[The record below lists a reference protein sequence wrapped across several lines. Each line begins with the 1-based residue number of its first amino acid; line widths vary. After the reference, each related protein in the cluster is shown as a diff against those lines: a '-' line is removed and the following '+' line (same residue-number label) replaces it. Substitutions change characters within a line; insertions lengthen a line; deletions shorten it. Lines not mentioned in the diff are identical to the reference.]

1 VTSVVTYARAAL
13 PLVPGASLLPFV
25 AGRGKEMP
33 ALERSLSGVRVD
45 RDALAAYDR
54 VCGFTLRDLL
64 PATYLHVRAF
74 PLHMALMT
82 DGRFP
87 FPAVGLVHLSNRI
100 TVHRPAL
107 VTETFDLVV
116 RTTPIEPHAK
126 GRTFALVSEARV
138 DGELVWEDV
147 STMLRRG
154 GGSAD
159 ARNSGIEGEG
169 SGGAPAAANADRA
182 GGAGEDD
189 SATPLAESPRAATG
203 PARSAAGAQ
212 AEWRLPED
220 LGRRYGA
227 VSGDRNPIHLH
238 ALSARLFGFPQAI
251 AHGMWTKARCLAALE
266 STLPDAYAVDVS
278 FRKPIL
284 LPSRVTFAAD
294 NGRFA
299 VRSAKNP
306 DTIHLEGTVTP

>member
-1 VTSVVTYARAAL
+1 MAALTTYARAAL

-33 ALERSLSGVRVD
+33 ALERSLPGVVVD
-45 RDALAAYDR
+45 PKQLAEYAR
-54 VCGFTLRDLL
+54 VCGFTLRDEL
-64 PATYLHVRAF
+64 PATYLHIKAF
-74 PLHMALMT
+74 PLHMAMMV

-87 FPAVGLVHLSNRI
+87 FPAVGLVHLANRI
-100 TVHRPAL
+100 TVHRPAR
-107 VTETFDLVV
+107 VSETFDLHV
-116 RTTPIEPHAK
+116 RATPIEPHPK

-138 DGELVWEDV
+138 GGELVWEDV

-154 GGSAD
+154 GGTG
-159 ARNSGIEGEG
+159 NEGAG
-169 SGGAPAAANADRA
+169 SGEARQSEHQGDAQVDGAPVTW
-182 GGAGEDD
+182 
-189 SATPLAESPRAATG
+189 S
-203 PARSAAGAQ
+203 
-212 AEWRLPED
+212 LPGD

-238 ALSARLFGFPQAI
+238 ALTARAFGFPRAI

-266 STLPDAYAVDVS
+266 GRLPDAYTVDVS

-284 LPSRVTFAAD
+284 LPSRVTFEHHD
-294 NGRFA
+294 GRFT
-299 VRSAKNP
+299 VRSAKRP

>member
-1 VTSVVTYARAAL
+1 MSTVVTYARAAL

-33 ALERSLSGVRVD
+33 ALERSASGVRVD
-45 RDALAAYDR
+45 PAELAAYDR
-54 VCGFTLRDLL
+54 VCGFTLRDAL
-64 PATYLHVRAF
+64 PATYLHIKAF
-74 PLHMALMT
+74 PMHMALMT
-82 DGRFP
+82 DGKFP

-100 TVHRPAL
+100 VVHRPAL
-107 VTETFDLVV
+107 VSETFDLVV
-116 RTTPIEPHAK
+116 RATPIEPHAK

-159 ARNSGIEGEG
+159 ARNGGIEGGG
-169 SGGAPAAANADRA
+169 SEASAEERGSDPVGAGQTRGAPV
-182 GGAGEDD
+182 
-189 SATPLAESPRAATG
+189 
-203 PARSAAGAQ
+203 
-212 AEWRLPED
+212 EWRLAGD
-220 LGRRYGA
+220 LGRRYGS
-227 VSGDRNPIHLH
+227 VSGDRNPIHMH

-266 STLPDAYAVDVS
+266 STLPDAYTVDVS

-284 LPSRVTFAAD
+284 LPSRVTFSAD
-294 NGRFA
+294 EGRFA
-299 VRSAKNP
+299 VRSAKRP
-306 DTIHLEGTVTP
+306 ETIHLEGTVTP

>member
-1 VTSVVTYARAAL
+1 MSSVVTYARAAL

-33 ALERSLSGVRVD
+33 ALERSASGVTVD

-54 VCGFTLRDLL
+54 VCGFTLRDAL

-74 PLHMALMT
+74 PMHMELMT

-100 TVHRPAL
+100 VVHRPAL
-107 VTETFDLVV
+107 VSETFDLTV
-116 RTTPIEPHAK
+116 RATPIEPHAK

-154 GGSAD
+154 GGSA
-159 ARNSGIEGEG
+159 AAAEG
-169 SGGAPAAANADRA
+169 SEG
-182 GGAGEDD
+182 GGAGV
-189 SATPLAESPRAATG
+189 SADEEHSDPALRGESDAHP
-203 PARSAAGAQ
+203 PV
-212 AEWRLPED
+212 EWRLAGD
-220 LGRRYGA
+220 LGRRYGS
-227 VSGDRNPIHLH
+227 VSGDRNPIHMH

-266 STLPDAYAVDVS
+266 PSLPDAYTVDVS
-278 FRKPIL
+278 FKRPIL
-284 LPSRVTFAAD
+284 LPSRVTFSAD
-294 NGRFA
+294 GERFV

-306 DTIHLEGTVTP
+306 ETIHLEGTVTP

>member
-1 VTSVVTYARAAL
+1 VSTLTTYARAAL

-33 ALERSLSGVRVD
+33 ALERRIDGVTVD
-45 RDALAAYDR
+45 PAHLADYAR
-54 VCGFTLRDLL
+54 VCGFTLRDTL
-64 PATYLHVRAF
+64 PATYLHMPAF

-100 TVHRPAL
+100 TVHRPAR
-107 VTETFDLVV
+107 VSEVFDIVV
-116 RTTPIEPHAK
+116 RTTPIEPHPK

-138 DGELVWEDV
+138 DGELVWEER

-154 GGSAD
+154 GSAD
-159 ARNSGIEGEG
+159 ARNGGREGGG
-169 SGGAPAAANADRA
+169 SGQDRESDRPTDGQTRGAPV
-182 GGAGEDD
+182 
-189 SATPLAESPRAATG
+189 TWT
-203 PARSAAGAQ
+203 
-212 AEWRLPED
+212 LPGD

-227 VSGDRNPIHLH
+227 VSGDRNPIHIH
-238 ALSARLFGFPQAI
+238 ALTARAFGFKQAI
-251 AHGMWTKARCLAALE
+251 AHGMWTKARLLAALE
-266 STLPDAYAVDVS
+266 PLPDSYTVDVS
-278 FRKPIL
+278 FKKPIF

-294 NGRFA
+294 QGRFE
-299 VRSAKNP
+299 VRSAKRP